1 MNAQTIG
8 TRTRR
13 PAQETRQLVLE
24 VADRLFYAQGIHA
37 TGIDQVAKE
46 AGVATTALYRLFG
59 SKDGLVAAYVDNAD
73 QHNRSWFQDA
83 VSSVNQGGPVAV
95 RAVFDALVETS
106 SADDFRGCACQ
117 LAFAEFPDPRSE
129 AHQLS
134 ATAKQ
139 WVVDRFREL
148 LADVDATTAR
158 KQQAAERLA
167 LLVEG
172 TLASAG
178 TLGPGGPARQ
188 ARSMAELVLDD
199 LS

>member
-1 MNAQTIG
+1 MNTRTSG

-13 PAQETRQLVLE
+13 PANETRQHVLE
-24 VADRLFYAQGIHA
+24 VADRLFYGQGIHA
-37 TGIDQVAKE
+37 TGIDQVAKDAE
-46 AGVATTALYRLFG
+46 VAPTALYRLFG

-73 QHNRSWFQDA
+73 QRMRRWFDA
-83 VSSVNQGGPVAV
+83 AAATIEDGGPDSV
-95 RAVFDALVETS
+95 RAVFDALTETTGES
-106 SADDFRGCACQ
+106 DFRGCACQ
-117 LAFAEFPDPRSE
+117 FAFAEYPDPQSE

-139 WVVDRFREL
+139 WMVDRFGQL
-148 LADVDATTAR
+148 LAVVDATGAR

-172 TLASAG
+172 ALASAG
-178 TLGPGGPARQ
+178 TLGPDGPARQ
-188 ARSMAELVLDD
+188 ARSMAELVLHD